1 MKTTKLLSLVAFML
15 VPVLANA
22 QWVHDATYPAHLDS
36 ISSVHGIAVDGE
48 GKVWVQPFYA
58 SETIV
63 MNRDVGA
70 DGIPDT
76 LSTRVLYIYNAD
88 GSEASFSPLYVLNYA
103 DGSADTLGRVWY
115 PDETDSVDG
124 GSYEGYSGR
133 GITADANG
141 DIIVSSYNRLY
152 KVDHTDGSGIAMV
165 DPSAGCSLTEA
176 STDAANNIYVG
187 CVVGS
192 AGPLMKFAPDLTGEE
207 AVVTIDGSFSRD
219 MQVSAD
225 GNTIWWAG
233 YTNGSVFRY
242 SRDDEFSS
250 FGAADTVL
258 VGMKSEVFDIHP
270 VTGHLW
276 AGSGSLND
284 VPASPWTPQTW
295 YAFDVSTIGTENE
308 IPVDS
313 IRWAATT
320 EDGSPF
326 DAARPRGLDFS
337 ADGMTAYISTF
348 SAPNSV
354 QKHMKSMGGTSTKV
368 TFNVNM
374 APLPDTL
381 MSDHTVLVK
390 GGVSGSD
397 AAGLGNVIDWSANSL
412 QMTHV
417 DGDYWTASFDMTP
430 GDTLNY
436 KFWAGVDPETP
447 LINGGEQGWESG
459 GNNVFV
465 LPTDAPAEV
474 EVPMQWYELRE
485 APYEM
490 EEDSVTLLF
499 KVNVGAQAQLGEFDP
514 ATDKVGIRGNP
525 AFFNNPGDWSSSAFY
540 LDPVGGSGDNIF
552 YAGYSRIHKD
562 SVANIEGAVGY
573 KFVLELGDGTVT
585 WESRD
590 DRFINIPMQDSSAKW
605 VYFNDAPPS
614 NTPILNTTLN
624 FEVNVGILEG
634 LGYFNSSIDTV
645 YVRGT
650 FNGWSSENEMA
661 FNSFSG
667 TYEET
672 GIPFNTTV
680 GADVGYKYYI
690 KWDASRDDE
699 TSENY
704 LAGITHDGSGWEEP
718 GVTGGGDRYFQTVDA
733 ADQPKRSEFFNG
745 VEPKALMTSNNVD
758 GGSMTVTFSIDMAPA
773 VDNTSQP
780 FNAAN
785 DSVYLFVDTPFF
797 ALTNGITVPGDGG
810 SEWLTIS
817 DEERESLRFT
827 DEDGDLVYE
836 LDLELQLPT
845 LNHMG
850 FRVAYGEPTSQDG
863 SLFIHGS
870 GFAAGRRHYQYV
882 QPMVAQNGDVTWPS
896 TFTMPT
902 LTWKAEDL
910 DWETPPDY
918 QTPTS
923 NEVTED
929 IANNYILE
937 QNYPNPFNPTTNI
950 SFSLA
955 DAAPVKLT
963 VYNLL
968 GQEVATLIGGKVMTA
983 GTHTVAF
990 NASSLSSGVYI
1001 YRLEAGSFV
1010 SNKRMT
1016 LIK

>member
-15 VPVLANA
+15 VPILANA

-48 GKVWVQPFYA
+48 GKVWVQPYYA

-141 DIIVSSYNRLY
+141 DIIVSAYNRLY

-176 STDAANNIYVG
+176 TTDAANNIYVG

-207 AVVTIDGSFSRD
+207 AVVTIAGSFSRD

-250 FGAADTVL
+250 FGDADTVL

-354 QKHMKSMGGTSTKV
+354 QKHMKS
-368 TFNVNM
+368 
-374 APLPDTL
+374 D
-381 MSDHTVLVK
+381 
-390 GGVSGSD
+390 
-397 AAGLGNVIDWSANSL
+397 GN
-412 QMTHV
+412 
-417 DGDYWTASFDMTP
+417 
-430 GDTLNY
+430 
-436 KFWAGVDPETP
+436 
-447 LINGGEQGWESG
+447 
-459 GNNVFV
+459 
-465 LPTDAPAEV
+465 
-474 EVPMQWYELRE
+474 
-485 APYEM
+485 
-490 EEDSVTLLF
+490 
-499 KVNVGAQAQLGEFDP
+499 
-514 ATDKVGIRGNP
+514 
-525 AFFNNPGDWSSSAFY
+525 
-540 LDPVGGSGDNIF
+540 
-552 YAGYSRIHKD
+552 
-562 SVANIEGAVGY
+562 
-573 KFVLELGDGTVT
+573 
-585 WESRD
+585 
-590 DRFINIPMQDSSAKW
+590 
-605 VYFNDAPPS
+605 
-614 NTPILNTTLN
+614 
-624 FEVNVGILEG
+624 
-634 LGYFNSSIDTV
+634 
-645 YVRGT
+645 
-650 FNGWSSENEMA
+650 
-661 FNSFSG
+661 
-667 TYEET
+667 
-672 GIPFNTTV
+672 
-680 GADVGYKYYI
+680 
-690 KWDASRDDE
+690 
-699 TSENY
+699 
-704 LAGITHDGSGWEEP
+704 
-718 GVTGGGDRYFQTVDA
+718 
-733 ADQPKRSEFFNG
+733 
-745 VEPKALMTSNNVD
+745 
-758 GGSMTVTFSIDMAPA
+758 
-773 VDNTSQP
+773 
-780 FNAAN
+780 
-785 DSVYLFVDTPFF
+785 
-797 ALTNGITVPGDGG
+797 
-810 SEWLTIS
+810 
-817 DEERESLRFT
+817 
-827 DEDGDLVYE
+827 
-836 LDLELQLPT
+836 
-845 LNHMG
+845 
-850 FRVAYGEPTSQDG
+850 
-863 SLFIHGS
+863 
-870 GFAAGRRHYQYV
+870 
-882 QPMVAQNGDVTWPS
+882 
-896 TFTMPT
+896 
-902 LTWKAEDL
+902 
-910 DWETPPDY
+910 
-918 QTPTS
+918 S
-923 NEVTED
+923 NEVVNQLPNGYALD
-929 IANNYILE
+929 

-950 SFSLA
+950 NYSLQNA
-955 DAAPVKLT
+955 GHVTLK
-963 VYNLL
+963 VYDMT
-968 GQEVATLIGGKVMTA
+968 GREIATLVNGRMNA
-983 GTHTVAF
+983 GAHTVTF
-990 NASSLSSGVYI
+990 NASNLSSGVYI
-1001 YRLEAGSFV
+1001 YALEANGV
-1010 SNKRMT
+1010 RLTNRMT